1 MSLPNSV
8 NQPVVSQAVVTQPVE
23 KQRTNIY
30 TMMLILSF
38 LALVTGSIV
47 LSMEWQKFD
56 TDPPWNTSAANPQAA
71 PQP

>member
-1 MSLPNSV
+1 MSLPNSAS
-8 NQPVVSQAVVTQPVE
+8 PPLE

-47 LSMEWQKFD
+47 LSVYWQKFD
-56 TDPPWNTSAANPQAA
+56 TDPPWSTSAAQPKAA
-71 PQP
+71 Q

>member
-8 NQPVVSQAVVTQPVE
+8 SPPVE

-47 LSMEWQKFD
+47 LSVEWSKFD
-56 TDPPWNTSAANPQAA
+56 GDPPWSTSAAMPTA
-71 PQP
+71 P

>member
-8 NQPVVSQAVVTQPVE
+8 SQPLE

-30 TMMLILSF
+30 TMMLMLSF
-38 LALVTGSIV
+38 IALVTGSII

-56 TDPPWNTSAANPQAA
+56 TESPWNTGAANPKAA
-71 PQP
+71 VP